1 MATQHLFYKFH
12 KFSIP
17 QNSNPIAALH
27 ALEDMNNQMKEK
39 GMVRIPDTVLHAR
52 FVHAL
57 PAEYDHAKETLQPMK
72 TRDRNEV
79 IRVVNTRYSNLPQK
93 KGVERSSRPPEHVFF
108 SSEIGGRSGTRR
120 GRGRNRG
127 GGRGSS
133 RGGNSRGG
141 GGHNKSSSASGN
153 TGGFQERSRGN
164 NGASSSGGGSGEGS
178 CNTPPGRCWC
188 CRRRGHRKEE
198 CTTKE
203 SDYVPRCARCSG
215 FGREKSACPS
225 DATILVMELPDDDS
239 EE

>member
-17 QNSNPIAALH
+17 QNSNSIAALH

-108 SSEIGGRSGTRR
+108 SSELEAGAAHDGVAVAIAGAAGAAAVAGIAVVEVATTSPVVLVVIQVDSKKEVEATTAPVAVGVAAAKEVVIRPPAAVGVA
-120 GRGRNRG
+120 G
-127 GGRGSS
+127 GGATGKR
-133 RGGNSRGG
+133 
-141 GGHNKSSSASGN
+141 SA
-153 TGGFQERSRGN
+153 
-164 NGASSSGGGSGEGS
+164 
-178 CNTPPGRCWC
+178 P
-188 CRRRGHRKEE
+188 RRRAITCPGALGAQ
-198 CTTKE
+198 
-203 SDYVPRCARCSG
+203 VLAAR
-215 FGREKSACPS
+215 RAP
-225 DATILVMELPDDDS
+225 AHQTRLYW
-239 EE
+239 